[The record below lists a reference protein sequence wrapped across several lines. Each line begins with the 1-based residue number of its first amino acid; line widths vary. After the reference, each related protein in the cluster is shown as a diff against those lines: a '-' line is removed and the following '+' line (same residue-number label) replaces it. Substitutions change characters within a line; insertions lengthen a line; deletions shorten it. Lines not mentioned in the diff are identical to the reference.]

1 MIEENELVKD
11 ESKLSNVRIEL
22 AALESVRREIVS
34 VAQPNQAV
42 RILVEISPG
51 ELMDKISILELKL
64 DLMKDESKL
73 SNVRIEL
80 AALES
85 VWTRDASA
93 RSGGWSVQHRVSK
106 LVAQLAAVN
115 RRLWHIEDDIR
126 DCEQAKQFG
135 QLFVNLARS
144 VYMVNDERSALK
156 REINELLGSKLIEE
170 KSYSDYKKSE

>member
-1 MIEENELVKD
+1 MAD
-11 ESKLSNVRIEL
+11 
-22 AALESVRREIVS
+22 
-34 VAQPNQAV
+34 
-42 RILVEISPG
+42 RILVEIRISPG
-51 ELMDKISILELKL
+51 ELMDKITILEIKL

-85 VWTRDASA
+85 VRDASA
-93 RSGGWSVQHRVSK
+93 ISGGWSVLHRLSK
-106 LVAQLAAVN
+106 LVAQLAFVN